1 MYRNIQA
8 SPAII
13 SGIEITYKINL
24 LKTELYWMNKYTRP
38 MISFV
43 VLLSQK
49 HNRYHYAGE
58 QQIQYYHEKNKTN
71 QIVKKEC
78 LSEKKKYPITT
89 SHPSKS
95 NFYNI
100 VRYTWQKEAKA
111 LWIIHFPFCV
121 LYQYAPQ
128 DV

>member
-1 MYRNIQA
+1 
-8 SPAII
+8 
-13 SGIEITYKINL
+13 
-24 LKTELYWMNKYTRP
+24 

-58 QQIQYYHEKNKTN
+58 QQIQYYHEKK
-71 QIVKKEC
+71 IVKKEC
-78 LSEKKKYPITT
+78 LSEKKKNPNT
-89 SHPSKS
+89 SHPSKT